1 MGWYRVFRGHSR
13 LLELASFDR
22 AFYSDYVPIL
32 HEFWNT
38 ARYWR
43 TSQILT
49 VSGHQTL
56 ISPHLWHQET
66 RVSVL
71 FYGIVSMI
79 LCLAISVNTN
89 SRQMDSQRAT
99 TYTILAQHHTVKTDH
114 SSSSNSSRQ
123 SSNKLECGP
132 MPNVMAALPNV
143 GGAFSSTHKFW
154 VMPTTRMP
162 CSNAAKK
169 RNLLKFVGVP
179 QTRQQIS
186 AASEPKFTILWGQV
200 VETLLFN
207 EFFPIADMC
216 LSCEDIARESC
227 AMVPRWRIFGVL
239 HFHQAACSTFQ
250 TCILNSH

>member
-1 MGWYRVFRGHSR
+1 M
-13 LLELASFDR
+13 
-22 AFYSDYVPIL
+22 
-32 HEFWNT
+32 
-38 ARYWR
+38 
-43 TSQILT
+43 
-49 VSGHQTL
+49 
-56 ISPHLWHQET
+56 
-66 RVSVL
+66 L

-89 SRQMDSQRAT
+89 SRQMDSQRVT
-99 TYTILAQHHTVKTDH
+99 TYTIHIHIQHHTVKTDH

-186 AASEPKFTILWGQV
+186 AASEPKFTIL
-200 VETLLFN
+200 
-207 EFFPIADMC
+207 
-216 LSCEDIARESC
+216 
-227 AMVPRWRIFGVL
+227 
-239 HFHQAACSTFQ
+239 
-250 TCILNSH
+250 